1 MEEGSIMLEVFEV
14 GDLIRHKWGE
24 PYGIVIEVKHH
35 PLDHNDSIR
44 VDWLVDEEG
53 EYNKVSWTYSDR
65 IIKV

>member
-1 MEEGSIMLEVFEV
+1 MFEFRV
-14 GDLIRHKWGE
+14 GDLIRHKWAE

-44 VDWLVDEEG
+44 VEWFVVEG
-53 EYNKVSWTYSDR
+53 DGYNKVSWTYSDR